1 MKKLA
6 VICALVLLASSLS
19 AFLPSASDFALC
31 DNIIRLHVIANS
43 DTEPDQAEKLRVRD
57 EVLNLVGSKLTAEN
71 KEDAE
76 RELRALLPEIT
87 SAASEI
93 LPEDRPVTATL
104 TTEPYPRKSY
114 GPVTLP
120 AGSYTSLRV
129 IIGDGEGHNWWCVLF
144 PRMCTSP
151 ASDEGELR
159 RQFVEAGFTPSQ
171 YKIITESN
179 NVRYTV
185 KFKIVEMIRSL
196 FK

>member
-19 AFLPSASDFALC
+19 AFLPSTSDLELY

-43 DTEPDQAEKLRVRD
+43 DTDEDQAEKLRVRD
-57 EVLNLVGSKLTAEN
+57 EVLDLVGDRLTAEN

-93 LPEDRPVTATL
+93 LPEGRPVTATL

-129 IIGDGEGHNWWCVLF
+129 IIGDGDGHNWWCVLF

-171 YKIITESN
+171 YKIITESD
-179 NVRYTV
+179 NVHYTV